1 MFECIE
7 FFKEDTSCWFTWV
20 CKSYR
25 WKIFALSVQKIVL
38 SQRTTFDKF
47 LEKKLIFGNFGNFH
61 TNLCK
66 KNYNWLKVFREYNS
80 YHIYR
85 RLRLGFCNCG
95 SPPKNNFFLILSIF
109 ESKIWHGFPHLEFS
123 RRFLICFWS
132 STLGK
137 CSNFHIYGLLNP
149 SFAGNRTDL
158 KSPNFLGNPAWAL
171 RLSKNYS
178 LMVEMLLNCNNKVNF
193 RWRQIKTYYMHSL
206 K

>member
-1 MFECIE
+1 MKNICAICAKDSTLSKNNFWQIFGKKANFWQFRQFPHQPLQKKTTTELSENVVLI
-7 FFKEDTSCWFTWV
+7 DI
-20 CKSYR
+20 YR
-25 WKIFALSVQKIVL
+25 W
-38 SQRTTFDKF
+38 
-47 LEKKLIFGNFGNFH
+47 
-61 TNLCK
+61 
-66 KNYNWLKVFREYNS
+66 
-80 YHIYR
+80 
-85 RLRLGFCNCG
+85 LRLGFYNCG
-95 SPPKNNFFLILSIF
+95 SPPNNNFFFFLIFSTF
-109 ESKIWHGFPHLEFS
+109 ESKIWHWFPHLEFS

-137 CSNFHIYGLLNP
+137 CWNFHIYGLLNP